1 MNQEIKLLDGK
12 TYDTLDLLE
21 RMANDQ
27 FYYGELSRLALSS
40 SALKLLN
47 ESPKKYKWSL
57 KGFKEE
63 SAALDAGW
71 LFHTAILEPHVFESQ
86 IFVDV
91 QSKNTKAYKDA
102 LVKHGKAFTVKQK
115 SEAERLADHFF
126 RNENALKQMSNANFE
141 VAGIKA
147 IKARSGKEYAFRGKA
162 DILGENRICDLK
174 TTQSVTEFPYS
185 AYKYGY
191 DVQVYIYSE
200 IFNIPHTEF
209 TFCCIEKGNLDIAIW
224 KVSDDNPH
232 SVWRGMTMHEHGK
245 MRALNAIDIYE
256 QFFVNNED
264 LDNWTVFGNLWDMK
278 KKKLTTDQRLKK
290 LEKTVFEILM
300 YLTNKDKVKSEEEW
314 H

>member
-126 RNENALKQMSNANFE
+126 RNENALKQISNANFE

-191 DVQVYIYSE
+191 DVQVYLYSE

-232 SVWRGMTMHEHGK
+232 SVWRGVTMYEHGK

-264 LDNWTVFGNLWDMK
+264 LDNWTVFGNL
-278 KKKLTTDQRLKK
+278 
-290 LEKTVFEILM
+290 
-300 YLTNKDKVKSEEEW
+300 
-314 H
+314 